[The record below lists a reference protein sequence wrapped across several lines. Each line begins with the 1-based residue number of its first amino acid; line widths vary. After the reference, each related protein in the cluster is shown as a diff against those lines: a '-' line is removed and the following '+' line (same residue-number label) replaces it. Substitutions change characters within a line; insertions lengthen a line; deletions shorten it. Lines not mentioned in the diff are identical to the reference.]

1 MPMYA
6 TEEEQQIEDLE
17 YRASELRDDN
27 LKLEQQLADSE
38 QYVRELEHIKTDL
51 EREVE
56 EMRGILY
63 ELQDGLKNFR
73 VQTND
78 SIEDLDREIS
88 KVL

>member
-1 MPMYA
+1 MYA